1 VGLRKRNVLA
11 DYDIDNERRGATDQA
26 LAYMEALLDL
36 KRVRP
41 GERLPSAAAL
51 SSEIGVSRP
60 AVLQALAI
68 LARQN
73 RITVKQGRGGT
84 WVTEHEADN
93 LDARFARA
101 WEQRE
106 RIVEMSHLREI
117 LEAGAVRLAAERGV
131 SRLYLVEARR
141 LATAMRD
148 LGDHT
153 FTDIEQY
160 LALDTELHLLLAK
173 ATGMGAISSAVAQ
186 ARQEVAAAFDAIVV
200 PGASKARSDDEH
212 DELIDAIVRGDAA
225 AAEVAAR
232 RHVSRTTGLLEKAL
246 SGGLPHARA
255 RTQPAGD
262 AGKDEHDRDTR
273 GNDGAPQRSGPPARR
288 PRRRP
293 RTEG

>member
-1 VGLRKRNVLA
+1 VGSRKRNVLA

-26 LAYMEALLDL
+26 LAYLVALLDL

-51 SSEIGVSRP
+51 STEIGVSRP

-73 RITVKQGRGGT
+73 RITVKQGRGGV
-84 WVTEHEADN
+84 WVTEHEDEN

-106 RIVEMSHLREI
+106 RIIEMAYLREI
-117 LEAGAVRLAAERGV
+117 LEAGAVRLAAQRGV
-131 SRLYLVEARR
+131 SGLYLVEARR
-141 LATAMRD
+141 LAAAMRE

-200 PGASKARSDDEH
+200 PGARKATSDDEH
-212 DELIDAIVRGDAA
+212 DELIDGIMRGDPE
-225 AAEVAAR
+225 AAEDAAR
-232 RHVSRTTGLLEKAL
+232 RHVSRTTGLLENAL
-246 SGGLPHARA
+246 SGGLPKARA
-255 RTQPAGD
+255 RTGA
-262 AGKDEHDRDTR
+262 ATRKDQDDRDTR
-273 GNDGAPQRSGPPARR
+273 GNDDAPERPGQTRR
-288 PRRRP
+288 RRRP
-293 RTEG
+293 RKEA